1 MKTNLP
7 ESAQDNNEDKN
18 ILRKNQQWKTL
29 RFYQKTDTLYQLTFS
44 FCKRFLPLYGDR
56 TVDQMVQAARSGKQN
71 IIEGTE
77 DGVTSTEMELK
88 LINVARSSLQ
98 ELRADYEDYIKSR
111 HLQLWGK
118 NHPRYIPLLN
128 FCRVNNDYAAY
139 KPFIYR
145 WTAEEFCNTAI
156 TLLHITDRMM
166 CRYLEHLQKAFIEQ
180 GGIKERMYAAR
191 TGYRR
196 QQDELIKRLQE
207 ENNELKAENERLR
220 NKLLIMKNK

>member
-1 MKTNLP
+1 M
-7 ESAQDNNEDKN
+7 
-18 ILRKNQQWKTL
+18 
-29 RFYQKTDTLYQLTFS
+29 
-44 FCKRFLPLYGDR
+44 
-56 TVDQMVQAARSGKQN
+56 
-71 IIEGTE
+71 
-77 DGVTSTEMELK
+77 
-88 LINVARSSLQ
+88 
-98 ELRADYEDYIKSR
+98 
-111 HLQLWGK
+111 
-118 NHPRYIPLLN
+118 
-128 FCRVNNDYAAY
+128 NNDYAAY

-145 WTAEEFCNTAI
+145 WTAEEFCNTTI

-220 NKLLIMKNK
+220 NELLIMKNK